1 MTLSKN
7 SLFMTLAA
15 LTAVL
20 IPFSVLQ
27 IGMWT
32 PNEAQLG
39 VVQKIFYF
47 HVPSAIMMYVGFGL
61 AFLASLYYLFV
72 AKTEEAKTQADQ
84 WAASGAEV
92 GQLFATLVLIS
103 GPIWARNSWGTFWTW
118 DPQITATLMIYL
130 LFWSYLAI
138 RAFAA
143 DGDRRRTISAIIAIL
158 AAPNMVFIHW
168 AVTTTHPKILRAD
181 TELAQGGFEIERQ
194 SNGEVIVTAVL
205 ENMPAQKVGL
215 KTQDVILT
223 VNEKP
228 IKGLE
233 ESEIIKAFYGPKE
246 KVANLTVSRAGVEAP
261 LSFEINRPVKE
272 KLALSMLITLGVSF
286 FALTLLMGVILWL
299 RMRLERS
306 RSTLRSLKERFY
318 TVEDKMAA
326 TSSAWAL
333 LPVVLLAQNKIDEF
347 VAVDTPPTNSIPGG
361 VLLIIA
367 YATMWAAVVLYIAS
381 LGRKQASI
389 NKEMSALKKQIE
401 TLDSKKS

>member
-7 SLFMTLAA
+7 SLFTILAV

-20 IPFSVLQ
+20 LAFSVLQ
-27 IGMWT
+27 IGLWT

-47 HVPSAIMMYVGFGL
+47 HVPSAMMMYAGFSL
-61 AFLASLYYLFV
+61 AFLASLYYLFI
-72 AKTEEAKTQADQ
+72 AKTEESKTQADQ

-118 DPQITATLMIYL
+118 DPQLTATLMIYL

-143 DGDRRRTISAIIAIL
+143 EGDRRRTISAIIAIL

-181 TELAQGGFEIERQ
+181 KELAQGGFELERQ
-194 SNGEVIVTAVL
+194 SNGDVIVTTVFP
-205 ENMPAQKVGL
+205 NMSAQKVGL

-233 ESEIIKAFYGPKE
+233 EREITKAFYGPKE
-246 KVANLTVSRAGVEAP
+246 KVANLTVSRAGVAEP
-261 LSFEINRPVKE
+261 LSFEINRPAKE
-272 KLALSMLITLGVSF
+272 RLAPSMLITVGVSF
-286 FALTLLMGVILWL
+286 FALSLLFTIILWL

-333 LPVVLLAQNKIDEF
+333 LPVVLLAQNPIGEF
-347 VAVDTPPTNSIPGG
+347 VAVDTPPANSIPGG

-367 YATMWAAVVLYIAS
+367 YAMMWAAIVLYIVS
-381 LGRKQASI
+381 LGRKQAGV
-389 NKEMSALKKQIE
+389 NKEISALKKQIE
-401 TLDSKKS
+401 ILDSKKS